1 MKIISPQPLGTT
13 ARTGFAP
20 GRIPLP
26 PWLRAFLLMVAC
38 APAAFG
44 QPDFFS
50 YTVSEGAATL
60 VRYAGHEMVIAVPAT
75 VNGFPVTK
83 IGNRCFA
90 SLAFGGVQS
99 VVIPEGIRSIE
110 KEAFDACR
118 NLTNVVLPNSLTNI
132 ATRAFASCSKLPRI
146 TIPEGVKTL
155 GADAFYFC
163 VGLDEID
170 VAPSNTEFSGRE
182 GVLFNKDQT
191 ILLRYPAAKEQTDYS
206 IPDSVIRVEP
216 NAFLDSPKL
225 QTLFIPKSVAEVG
238 DGSGNTPFRI
248 MKKLTH
254 FIVDPANPHY
264 MDVDGVLYAKAPPTV
279 LRFPEASPLRHFAVP
294 QGTIEILPWAFV
306 RATGLASVFIPDS
319 VSQIGDFA
327 FSECGGLSTVV
338 FGKGLRKIGQS
349 AFASCSN
356 LVSVTIPS
364 GVTSFGPAPFSRCFD
379 LKHLFFEGDAPLVNE
394 QFGLGGGA
402 TTVFYLPGAT
412 GWGASHGKL
421 PTQLWNPAIA
431 TGEAGFG
438 LDGDRLQFVLTGNNP
453 ASAGARLVVE
463 AASDLSSP
471 LWTPVS
477 TNVLAADGTTPF
489 ADPEAATS
497 PSRVYRFRVQ

>member
-13 ARTGFAP
+13 TRTGFVP

-44 QPDFFS
+44 QPEYFS
-50 YTVSEGAATL
+50 STVSEGAATL
-60 VRYAGHEMVIAVPAT
+60 VRYVGSDQVIVVPTT
-75 VNGFPVTK
+75 VQGFPVTK

-90 SLAFGGVQS
+90 SLVLGGVQS

-110 KEAFDACR
+110 KEAFDGCR

-132 ATRAFASCSKLPRI
+132 ATRAFASCFKLPRI

-155 GADAFYFC
+155 GTEAFYFC
-163 VGLDEID
+163 NGLEEIH
-170 VAPSNTEFSGRE
+170 VSPSNTEFSGRD
-182 GVLFNKDQT
+182 GVLFNKEQT
-191 ILLRYPAAKEQTDYS
+191 ILLQYPAGRNQTHYS
-206 IPDSVIRVEP
+206 IPDTVIRVESS
-216 NAFLDSPKL
+216 AFLDSSKL
-225 QTLFIPKSVAEVG
+225 QTLSIPKSVAEVG
-238 DGSGNTPFRI
+238 YGSGSTPFLI
-248 MKKLTH
+248 MKNLTH

-264 MDVDGVLYAKAPPTV
+264 MDVDGVLCAKEPPTV
-279 LRFPEASPLRHFAVP
+279 LRFPEASPLRHFAIP
-294 QGTIEILPWAFV
+294 QGTTVILPWAFA
-306 RATGLASVFIPDS
+306 RGAGLASVFVPDS
-319 VSQIGDFA
+319 VTQIDDFA
-327 FSECGGLSTVV
+327 FSECGGLSTVD
-338 FGKGLRKIGQS
+338 FGKGLRNIGHS

-364 GVTSFGPAPFSRCFD
+364 GVTSFGPAPFSRCFN

-402 TTVFYLPGAT
+402 ITVFYLPGAK
-412 GWGASHGKL
+412 GWGGSYGML

-438 LDGDRLQFVLTGNNP
+438 LDGDRFQFVLTGNNP

-471 LWTPVS
+471 VWAPVS
-477 TNVLAADGTTPF
+477 TNVLAADGTAPF
-489 ADPEAATS
+489 TDSEAATS
-497 PSRVYRFRVQ
+497 AFRVYRFRVQ